1 VRRILAIIV
10 ATVWA
15 GGIPA
20 LAHHSFSAEFDVNRP
35 VKLRGTLTK
44 MEWVNPHGWMHILV
58 KDQEGNAV
66 PWMIETAAP
75 NALLRRGFTKN
86 SLPVGAEILV
96 EGFQAKD
103 GANRANGSSITFP
116 DGTRVFV
123 GGEKDLNSQ

>member
-1 VRRILAIIV
+1 MRRILLVVV
-10 ATVWA
+10 ALAVGTF
-15 GGIPA
+15 PA
-20 LAHHSFSAEFDVNRP
+20 LAHHSFSAEFDVNKP

-86 SLPVGAEILV
+86 SLPVGAEIV
-96 EGFQAKD
+96 IEGFQAKD
-103 GANRANGSSITFP
+103 GANKANGSNITFA
-116 DGTRVFV
+116 DGKRVFV
-123 GGEKDLNSQ
+123 GGERDANSQ

>member
-1 VRRILAIIV
+1 MRRILLLVV
-10 ATVWA
+10 ALAVA
-15 GGIPA
+15 AFPA
-20 LAHHSFSAEFDVNRP
+20 VAHHSFSAEFDINKP

-58 KDQEGNAV
+58 KDEEGNAV

-103 GANRANGSSITFP
+103 GANRANGSNITFA
-116 DGTRVFV
+116 DGKRVFV
-123 GGEKDLNSQ
+123 GGEKDANSQ

>member
-1 VRRILAIIV
+1 MRRILLLVV
-10 ATVWA
+10 ALAVA
-15 GGIPA
+15 AFPA
-20 LAHHSFSAEFDVNRP
+20 VAHHSFSAEFDINKP

-58 KDQEGNAV
+58 KDEEGNAV

-86 SLPVGAEILV
+86 SLPVGADILV

-103 GANRANGSSITFP
+103 GANRANGSNITFA
-116 DGTRVFV
+116 DGKRVFV
-123 GGEKDLNSQ
+123 GGERDANSQ

>member
-1 VRRILAIIV
+1 MRRILLLVV
-10 ATVWA
+10 ALAVGA
-15 GGIPA
+15 FPA
-20 LAHHSFSAEFDVNRP
+20 LAHHSFSAEFDINKP

-58 KDQEGNAV
+58 KDEEGKAV

-103 GANRANGSSITFP
+103 GANRANGSNITFA
-116 DGTRVFV
+116 DGKRVFV
-123 GGEKDLNSQ
+123 GGERDANSQ